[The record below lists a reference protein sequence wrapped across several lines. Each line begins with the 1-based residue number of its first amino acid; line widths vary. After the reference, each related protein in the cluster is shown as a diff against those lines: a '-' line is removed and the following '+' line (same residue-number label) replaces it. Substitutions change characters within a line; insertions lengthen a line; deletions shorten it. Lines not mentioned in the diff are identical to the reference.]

1 MKPGQRIFA
10 LDEGR
15 FGLKVWHRRRW
26 CPSGV
31 RPPWIFEDRYQWLW
45 VYAAVEPLTGESFFL
60 FLPRVD
66 GECFELFLQELR
78 AWYAQEEMVLVLDN
92 CSSHRSGQVAWPQG
106 MSPLPLPAYSPEL
119 QPVEGVFKDLR
130 AELSNEIFAD
140 VDALEQALLAQVRR
154 YFDHP
159 QQLHRLTAFPWWR
172 EGVSNIQT
180 STC

>member
-1 MKPGQRIFA
+1 MKPGQRVFA

-26 CPSGV
+26 CPCGV
-31 RPPWIFEDRYQWLW
+31 RPAWIVEDRYQWLW

-66 GECFELFLQELR
+66 GECFELFLQALR
-78 AWYAQEEMVLVLDN
+78 AWYAKEEMVLVLDN
-92 CSSHRSGQVAWPQG
+92 CSSHRSGRVAWPQG
-106 MSPLPLPAYSPEL
+106 ISPLPLPAYSPEL
-119 QPVEGVFKDLR
+119 QPAEGVFKDLR
-130 AELSNEIFAD
+130 AQLSNEIFAN
-140 VDALEQALLAQVRR
+140 VEALEQALITQVHC

-172 EGVSNIQT
+172 EAMANIQT

>member
-1 MKPGQRIFA
+1 M
-10 LDEGR
+10 
-15 FGLKVWHRRRW
+15 
-26 CPSGV
+26 

-172 EGVSNIQT
+172 EAIANIQT